1 MNEALDSYDSKT
13 VRRIWHFLVDIAD
26 GILASIL
33 YGRQGGLTYTTHG
46 LELENQKKLRQW
58 AAGESAPTQMP
69 DEATDDFEARLRR
82 FRE

>member
-33 YGRQGGLTYTTHG
+33 YGHLGRLTYTTHG
-46 LELENQKKLRQW
+46 LELRIRRRCANG
-58 AAGESAPTQMP
+58 AAGESAPTQTP

-82 FRE
+82 FRD

>member
-1 MNEALDSYDSKT
+1 
-13 VRRIWHFLVDIAD
+13 VRRIWRFLIDVAD

-33 YGRQGGLTYTTHG
+33 YSRQGGLTYTTYG

-58 AAGESAPTQMP
+58 AAGEATPTQMP

-82 FRE
+82 FRETESDQGRRGS